1 MYFEKWGF
9 MLIFW
14 NLAGVPL
21 SYCHCTLYIANHDPS
36 EYHWPT
42 WALVLLFI
50 TYLFVYWIWD
60 TANSQKNMFRAQERG
75 VALNR
80 KTFPQL
86 PWKAVENPVFIKTR
100 TGDSIL
106 CDGWYGKARKIHYTC
121 DLFFALSWGAITGFH
136 SPFPWFYPFFFSC
149 MIVHRAIRD
158 IQKCRAKYGDAW
170 MEYEKRVPWLFIPG
184 LMAWYAGNNTGGTP
198 GILPGPYYWWEAGGM
213 FGHMINYWY
222 YTGDD
227 YYNSIVS
234 TAIQF
239 QVGTGDDFLP
249 ANQTK
254 DEGNDDQ
261 VFWAFTAMDAAE
273 LNFPESTV
281 ENAPSWLS
289 LAQAVFNEMAG
300 RWDTSTCGGG
310 LRWQIYTFNAG
321 YDYKN
326 SISNLGLFQ
335 LAARL
340 ARYTNNATYTD
351 WAEKSWQWYADSS
364 LWDVETY
371 QVFDGTSTD
380 DNCTSVDHFEW
391 TYNYAAAISGAAY
404 MYNHTS
410 DQSWL
415 DIVEGLLNTT
425 VTTFFPTTMGDK
437 IMVEITCQP
446 LGNCDTDQL
455 SFRSYLAR
463 TLAVTTQLIPSLHE
477 TIYPYLRASAQGAAA
492 QCDGGNTGAI
502 CGMEWNT
509 TIWDGTYGVGQ
520 EMSALA
526 VIQSLMLDTQ
536 DAAFVAPLTAST
548 GGNSTSNPSAGTGSS
563 SSTFEPSIATRQIT
577 TGDRA
582 GAAILT
588 ILILGSMGLM
598 FGVLSVVVVLQSMF

>member
-1 MYFEKWGF
+1 
-9 MLIFW
+9 
-14 NLAGVPL
+14 
-21 SYCHCTLYIANHDPS
+21 
-36 EYHWPT
+36 
-42 WALVLLFI
+42 
-50 TYLFVYWIWD
+50 
-60 TANSQKNMFRAQERG
+60 
-75 VALNR
+75 
-80 KTFPQL
+80 
-86 PWKAVENPVFIKTR
+86 
-100 TGDSIL
+100 
-106 CDGWYGKARKIHYTC
+106 
-121 DLFFALSWGAITGFH
+121 
-136 SPFPWFYPFFFSC
+136 
-149 MIVHRAIRD
+149 
-158 IQKCRAKYGDAW
+158 
-170 MEYEKRVPWLFIPG
+170 
-184 LMAWYAGNNTGGTP
+184 
-198 GILPGPYYWWEAGGM
+198 
-213 FGHMINYWY
+213 
-222 YTGDD
+222 
-227 YYNSIVS
+227 
-234 TAIQF
+234 
-239 QVGTGDDFLP
+239 
-249 ANQTK
+249 
-254 DEGNDDQ
+254 
-261 VFWAFTAMDAAE
+261 
-273 LNFPESTV
+273 
-281 ENAPSWLS
+281 
-289 LAQAVFNEMAG
+289 MAG

-425 VTTFFPTTMGDK
+425 FTTFFPTTMGDK

-577 TGDRA
+577 TGDTA

-588 ILILGSMGLM
+588 ILILGSIIG
-598 FGVLSVVVVLQSMF
+598 GSVWLIWD